1 MNREIVR
8 FVQKRL
14 NEEGFSLVCDGIAG
28 PKTMGALRSLTEIEN
43 HWTRRECLSGY
54 LQLLMGRIFGPVIIN
69 GRWTDETDAMYR
81 KLRFHFSSREGTVY
95 QQMNWPSQSEKELF
109 KFYGKVGQNQVRLHL
124 PYPHIL
130 SWKPEKVINSFFCH
144 EKVHDS
150 LERVLHRVFEHYG
163 YDRIQELNLD
173 KWGGCLD
180 VRKIRKGTRYSTH
193 SWGIAVDYDPARN
206 QQTWGRDKAIF
217 AQPEYDKW
225 WEIWIDEG
233 WNSLGLKKNYD
244 WMHIQAA
251 VI

>member
-1 MNREIVR
+1 MNREIVK

-14 NEEGFSLVCDGIAG
+14 NEEGFNLACDGIAG
-28 PKTMGALRSLTEIEN
+28 PNTMEALRSFAVIG
-43 HWTRRECLSGY
+43 HDWTRRECLAGY
-54 LQLLMGRIFGPVIIN
+54 LQMLMGKVSSPVVIN

-81 KLRFHFSSREGTVY
+81 KLKFHFDSVAGVAH
-95 QQMNWPSQSEKELF
+95 NPLKWPSQSEEDLY

-130 SWKPEKVINSFFCH
+130 AWNPEKVVNSYFCH

-173 KWGGCLD
+173 KWGGCLN
-180 VRKIRKGTRYSTH
+180 VRRIRQGDRFSTH
-193 SWGIAVDYDPARN
+193 SWGIAVDYDPDRN
-206 QQTWGRDKAIF
+206 RRTWGRDKAVF

-225 WEIWIDEG
+225 WEIWTDEG
-233 WNSLGLKKNYD
+233 WTSLGLAKNYD

-251 VI
+251 VL